1 MKIGRRAAISP
12 ARGIQNEGEAMRGPL
27 EGIRVFDLTLIMV
40 GPWTTMNLG
49 AMGADVIHI
58 ERPNILESSLG
69 GGIPPTI
76 NGTSIGHITWNMNKR
91 QMFLDLKS
99 EFDIDMAK
107 QLLST
112 CDVFVDNMRPGVADR
127 LGLSYEA
134 LSEINPG
141 IVYMTICGW
150 GTSGPLSERTAADP
164 QIQAFSGFAGNSG
177 PRGGYPE
184 VYRHFTQMDAT
195 TGNYATMA
203 ILMALLRRQKTG
215 RGQRIDLTM
224 VEAATAVQA
233 TRIGEYLATGEQPPL
248 MGSGTTTVVP
258 SGAFVTEDGT
268 WMGLTATTPKQWQ
281 ALCEVLKLDD
291 FAANPAY
298 QTIAGRVAAR
308 EEIESRLAAALK
320 AKPARWWQLRLG
332 RVGVPCARIMRF
344 EELMYHPQVVENDYI
359 IGAETEAWGKV
370 YAAGLPWT
378 FSRTPGSILPTARA
392 GEHTAEILDEIANL
406 PQPVGAAR

>member
-1 MKIGRRAAISP
+1 
-12 ARGIQNEGEAMRGPL
+12 MRGPL

-69 GGIPPTI
+69 GGVPPTI

-91 QMFLDLKS
+91 QMFLDLK
-99 EFDIDMAK
+99 EEYDLENAK
-107 QLLST
+107 KLLAT

-141 IVYMTICGW
+141 IIYCTICGW
-150 GTSGPLSERTAADP
+150 GTSGPMAERTAADP
-164 QIQAFSGFAGNSG
+164 QIQAFSGYAGNSG
-177 PRGGYPE
+177 AEGGRPE

-203 ILMALLRRQKTG
+203 ILMALIARQRTG
-215 RGQRIDLTM
+215 RGQRIDLAM

-233 TRIGEYLATGEQPPL
+233 TRIGEYLVTGEQPPL
-248 MGSGTTTVVP
+248 LGSGTSSLVP
-258 SGAFVTEDGT
+258 SGAFLTEDGT
-268 WMGLTATTPKQWQ
+268 WLGVQAMTPKQWL

-291 FAANPAY
+291 LAAEERFRS
-298 QTIAGRVAAR
+298 IDGRVAAR
-308 EEIESRLAAALK
+308 EQIHGRIAEALK
-320 AKPARWWQLRLG
+320 KKPARWWQLRFG
-332 RVGVPCARIMRF
+332 KVGVPSARIMRF
-344 EELMYHPQVVENDYI
+344 EELMYHPQVVENHYI
-359 IGAETEAWGKV
+359 EPADTEAWGRV

-392 GEHTAEILDEIANL
+392 GEHTGEILDELASL
-406 PQPVGAAR
+406 PEPVGAAR